1 MKKRV
6 LSLLLVLLMVMSLV
20 PMSALADG
28 NRIAYSVEGGN
39 IYFDKATGTI
49 TDCDYDVSEANI
61 PDKIEGT
68 AVTSIGDHAFL
79 DCPRLKSVT
88 IPKSVTSIGDGAFG
102 ICANLASINVAEG
115 NSKYSSEDGVLFDKN
130 KMTLIRYPAGN
141 ADIEYTI
148 PNSVTSIGWG
158 AFRVCTSLASV
169 TIPNSMT
176 SINEYAFYDC
186 TSLASVTIPNSVT
199 SIGDDAFKYCTS
211 LASIDIPNSVTSIG
225 QYAFYYC
232 TSLTSVTI
240 PNSVTSIGEYAFS
253 GCTSLA
259 SIDIPNSV
267 TSIGN
272 FAFCDCTSLASMMIP
287 NSVTSI
293 GRCAFNGCMSL
304 ASINIPNSV
313 TDIGNS
319 VFNGCTSLVS
329 IDIPESVTIIG
340 GSAFS
345 GCTNLASVTIP
356 ESVTSIGAYA
366 FRSCTSLTSAT
377 IPNSVTSIGECVF
390 SGCTSL
396 ARVTVPNS
404 VTSISY
410 SAFSDCTSLTSV
422 TIPNSVT
429 SIRES
434 AFEGCTSLAS
444 IEIPN
449 SVTRIYDS
457 AFNGCTSLTSV
468 DIKSCYN
475 IGDYVFQGCTSLKN
489 VTLSANLSS
498 IGNFS
503 FQGCTSLET
512 INILNKISSIGNSAF
527 SGCTALTTVYL
538 PTSVKTIGNGAFR
551 YCTSLADVYYAGDA
565 AQWNAIK
572 IEPYNEPLTG
582 ATIHYGGT
590 AHTHSYTAA
599 VTAPTCTEQGYT
611 TYTCSCG
618 DSYKSD
624 YKDAL
629 GHDYKNGLCTRCGA
643 KDPGATPPHTHD
655 YKAVVT
661 KPTCTQAGYTTYTCS
676 CGDSYKSDYKD
687 ALGHDYKNGTCT
699 RCGAK
704 DPGVTP
710 PHTHDY
716 KSVVTKPTCTQAGY
730 TTYTCSCGDSYKGDY
745 KDALGHDYKNGTCT
759 RCGAKDPGVTP
770 PHTHDY
776 KATVTKP
783 TCTERGYTTYTCSC
797 GDSYKGSY
805 VDPLGHDY
813 KNGTC
818 TRCGVKDPNYKP
830 QANFIDVA
838 AGSYCYDA
846 VQWAVANGI
855 TNGTD
860 ATHFSPN
867 AGCTRGQVVTFLWR
881 AAGEPTVGGN
891 VGFVDVAPG
900 SYCYEAVKWA
910 VANGI
915 TKGTDATH
923 FSPNATCTRGQVVT
937 FMYRAEGEPAVG
949 GSNGFV
955 DVAAGSYC
963 YNAVQW
969 AVANGITK
977 GTDATHFS
985 PNATCTRGQVV
996 TFLYRAQ

>member
-6 LSLLLVLLMVMSLV
+6 LSLLLVLLMVVSLV
-20 PMSALADG
+20 PMSALADKS
-28 NRIAYSVEGGN
+28 NTDVAYAVERGN
-39 IYFDKATGTI
+39 IYFDKAKGTI
-49 TDCDYDVSEANI
+49 TDCDGSVTKASI
-61 PDKIEGT
+61 PAEIDGV
-68 AVTSIGDHAFL
+68 AVTSIGEDAFL
-79 DCPRLKSVT
+79 SC
-88 IPKSVTSIGDGAFG
+88 TS
-102 ICANLASINVAEG
+102 LT
-115 NSKYSSEDGVLFDKN
+115 GV
-130 KMTLIRYPAGN
+130 
-141 ADIEYTI
+141 TI
-148 PNSVTSIGWG
+148 PNSVTRIGDR
-158 AFRVCTSLASV
+158 AFRNCTSLASV
-169 TIPNSMT
+169 TIPNSVT
-176 SINEYAFYDC
+176 SVGNYAFVYC

-199 SIGDDAFKYCTS
+199 SIGVSVFYGCTSLVSIDIPDSVTSIDRYAFSGCTSLTSIDIPNSVTLIGEGAFSGCKSLASINIPNSVTSIDNYAFQGCTSLASIVIPDSVTSIGNSAFNGCTSLASVDIPNSVTSIGEVAFSGCTSLTSIDIPNSVTSIDRYAFYGCTS
-211 LASIDIPNSVTSIG
+211 LASIDIPNSVTSID
-225 QYAFYYC
+225 Y
-232 TSLTSVTI
+232 S
-240 PNSVTSIGEYAFS
+240 AFS

-267 TSIGN
+267 TSIG
-272 FAFCDCTSLASMMIP
+272 
-287 NSVTSI
+287 
-293 GRCAFNGCMSL
+293 G
-304 ASINIPNSV
+304 
-313 TDIGNS
+313 
-319 VFNGCTSLVS
+319 
-329 IDIPESVTIIG
+329 
-340 GSAFS
+340 
-345 GCTNLASVTIP
+345 
-356 ESVTSIGAYA
+356 
-366 FRSCTSLTSAT
+366 
-377 IPNSVTSIGECVF
+377 
-390 SGCTSL
+390 
-396 ARVTVPNS
+396 
-404 VTSISY
+404 
-410 SAFSDCTSLTSV
+410 
-422 TIPNSVT
+422 
-429 SIRES
+429 
-434 AFEGCTSLAS
+434 
-444 IEIPN
+444 
-449 SVTRIYDS
+449 S
-457 AFNGCTSLTSV
+457 AFNGCTSLASIDLPNSV
-468 DIKSCYN
+468 TIIY
-475 IGDYVFQGCTSLKN
+475 DYAFQGCTSLKN

-512 INILNKISSIGNSAF
+512 INVNKVSSIGNSAF

-629 GHDYKNGLCTRCGA
+629 GHDYKNGTCTRCGA

-655 YKAVVT
+655 YKSVVT

-687 ALGHDYKNGTCT
+687 ALGHDYKNGACTRCGEKDPDSHTHEYTKTVVAPTCTTRGYTEHVCSCGSSYKTNYTAALGHDYKNGLCT

-704 DPGVTP
+704 DP
-710 PHTHDY
+710 
-716 KSVVTKPTCTQAGY
+716 SA
-730 TTYTCSCGDSYKGDY
+730 
-745 KDALGHDYKNGTCT
+745 
-759 RCGAKDPGVTP
+759 
-770 PHTHDY
+770 HTHDY
-776 KATVTKP
+776 KAVVTAP
-783 TCTERGYTTYTCSC
+783 TCTERGYTTYTCSVC

-818 TRCGVKDPNYKP
+818 TRCGTKDPNYKP
-830 QANFIDVA
+830 QADFTDVA

-955 DVAAGSYC
+955 DVAVSSYC
-963 YNAVQW
+963 YEAIKW

>member
-1 MKKRV
+1 MTDIGNFAF
-6 LSLLLVLLMVMSLV
+6 SGCTSLV
-20 PMSALADG
+20 
-28 NRIAYSVEGGN
+28 
-39 IYFDKATGTI
+39 
-49 TDCDYDVSEANI
+49 
-61 PDKIEGT
+61 
-68 AVTSIGDHAFL
+68 
-79 DCPRLKSVT
+79 
-88 IPKSVTSIGDGAFG
+88 
-102 ICANLASINVAEG
+102 SIN
-115 NSKYSSEDGVLFDKN
+115 
-130 KMTLIRYPAGN
+130 
-141 ADIEYTI
+141 I
-148 PNSVTSIGWG
+148 PNSVTRIGDS
-158 AFRVCTSLASV
+158 AFSGCTSLAS
-169 TIPNSMT
+169 I
-176 SINEYAFYDC
+176 D
-186 TSLASVTIPNSVT
+186 IPNSVT
-199 SIGDDAFKYCTS
+199 DIGNFAFSGCTS

-225 QYAFYYC
+225 FSAFSGC
-232 TSLTSVTI
+232 TSLASIDI
-240 PNSVTSIGEYAFS
+240 PNSVTSIGFSAFSGCTSLASIDIPNSVTSIGFSAFS

-272 FAFCDCTSLASMMIP
+272 
-287 NSVTSI
+287 
-293 GRCAFNGCMSL
+293 
-304 ASINIPNSV
+304 
-313 TDIGNS
+313 
-319 VFNGCTSLVS
+319 
-329 IDIPESVTIIG
+329 
-340 GSAFS
+340 
-345 GCTNLASVTIP
+345 
-356 ESVTSIGAYA
+356 YA
-366 FRSCTSLTSAT
+366 FQ
-377 IPNSVTSIGECVF
+377 
-390 SGCTSL
+390 
-396 ARVTVPNS
+396 
-404 VTSISY
+404 
-410 SAFSDCTSLTSV
+410 
-422 TIPNSVT
+422 
-429 SIRES
+429 
-434 AFEGCTSLAS
+434 GCTSLAS
-444 IEIPN
+444 IDLPN
-449 SVTRIYDS
+449 SVTSTGDY
-457 AFNGCTSLTSV
+457 AFQGCTSLTNV
-468 DIKSCYN
+468 DLKSCSY
-475 IGDYVFQGCTSLKN
+475 IREKAFQGCTSLKN
-489 VTLSANLSS
+489 VTFSANLSS
-498 IGNFS
+498 IGDFS
-503 FQGCTSLET
+503 FEGCTSLET
-512 INILNKISSIGNSAF
+512 INVNKVSSIGNSAF

-629 GHDYKNGLCTRCGA
+629 GHDYKNGACTRCGA
-643 KDPGATPPHTHD
+643 KDPGVTPPHTHD

-687 ALGHDYKNGTCT
+687 ALGHDYQNGTCTRCGAKDPGATPPHTHDYKSVVTKPTCTQAGYTTYTCSCGSSYKTDYTAALGHDYKNGTCT

-716 KSVVTKPTCTQAGY
+716 KSVVTKPTCTERGY
-730 TTYTCSCGDSYKGDY
+730 TEHVCSCGSSYKTDY
-745 KDALGHDYKNGTCT
+745 TAALGHDYKNGLCT
-759 RCGAKDPGVTP
+759 RCGAKDPSA
-770 PHTHDY
+770 HTHDY

-783 TCTERGYTTYTCSC
+783 TCTERGYTTYTCSVC

-805 VDPLGHDY
+805 VDPLGHNY

-830 QANFIDVA
+830 QADFTDVA

-923 FSPNATCTRGQVVT
+923 FSPNETCTRGQVVT
-937 FMYRAEGEPAVG
+937 FLYRAEGEPAVG
-949 GSNGFV
+949 GNVGFV

-977 GTDATHFS
+977 GTDTTHFS
-985 PNATCTRGQVV
+985 PSATCTRGQVV

>member
-1 MKKRV
+1 
-6 LSLLLVLLMVMSLV
+6 MVVSLV
-20 PMSALADG
+20 PISALADRS
-28 NRIAYSVEGGN
+28 NTDVAYAVERGN
-39 IYFDKATGTI
+39 IYFDKAKGTI
-49 TDCDYDVSEANI
+49 TDCDGSVTKASI
-61 PDKIEGT
+61 PAEIDGV
-68 AVTSIGDHAFL
+68 AVTSIGEDAFL
-79 DCPRLKSVT
+79 S
-88 IPKSVTSIGDGAFG
+88 
-102 ICANLASINVAEG
+102 
-115 NSKYSSEDGVLFDKN
+115 
-130 KMTLIRYPAGN
+130 
-141 ADIEYTI
+141 
-148 PNSVTSIGWG
+148 
-158 AFRVCTSLASV
+158 CTSL
-169 TIPNSMT
+169 TG
-176 SINEYAFYDC
+176 
-186 TSLASVTIPNSVT
+186 VTIPNSVT
-199 SIGDDAFKYCTS
+199 RIGDRAFRNCTS
-211 LASIDIPNSVTSIG
+211 LASIDIPNSVTDIG
-225 QYAFYYC
+225 NFAFSGC
-232 TSLTSVTI
+232 TSLVSINI
-240 PNSVTSIGEYAFS
+240 PNSVTRIGDSAFSGCTSLASIDIPNSVTDIGNFAFS

-272 FAFCDCTSLASMMIP
+272 
-287 NSVTSI
+287 
-293 GRCAFNGCMSL
+293 
-304 ASINIPNSV
+304 
-313 TDIGNS
+313 
-319 VFNGCTSLVS
+319 
-329 IDIPESVTIIG
+329 
-340 GSAFS
+340 
-345 GCTNLASVTIP
+345 
-356 ESVTSIGAYA
+356 YA
-366 FRSCTSLTSAT
+366 FQ
-377 IPNSVTSIGECVF
+377 
-390 SGCTSL
+390 
-396 ARVTVPNS
+396 
-404 VTSISY
+404 
-410 SAFSDCTSLTSV
+410 
-422 TIPNSVT
+422 
-429 SIRES
+429 
-434 AFEGCTSLAS
+434 GCTSLAS
-444 IEIPN
+444 IDLPN
-449 SVTRIYDS
+449 SVTSTGDY
-457 AFNGCTSLTSV
+457 AFQGCTSLTNV
-468 DIKSCYN
+468 DLKSCSY
-475 IGDYVFQGCTSLKN
+475 IREKAFQGCTSLKN
-489 VTLSANLSS
+489 VTFSANLSS
-498 IGNFS
+498 IGDFS
-503 FQGCTSLET
+503 FEGCTSLET
-512 INILNKISSIGNSAF
+512 INVNKVSSIGNSAF

-629 GHDYKNGLCTRCGA
+629 GHDYQNGTCTRCGA

-655 YKAVVT
+655 YKSVVT

-676 CGDSYKSDYKD
+676 CGSSYKTDYTA

-716 KSVVTKPTCTQAGY
+716 KSVVTKPTCTERGY
-730 TTYTCSCGDSYKGDY
+730 TEHVCSCGSSYKTDY
-745 KDALGHDYKNGTCT
+745 TAALGHDYKNGLCT
-759 RCGAKDPGVTP
+759 RCGAKDPSA
-770 PHTHDY
+770 HTHDY

-783 TCTERGYTTYTCSC
+783 TCTERGYTTYTCSVC

-923 FSPNATCTRGQVVT
+923 FSPNETCTRGQVVT
-937 FMYRAEGEPAVG
+937 FLYRAEGEPAVG
-949 GSNGFV
+949 GNVGFV

-977 GTDATHFS
+977 GTDTTHFS
-985 PNATCTRGQVV
+985 PSATCTRGQVV

>member
-1 MKKRV
+1 LPVVSTSKLIFRARGLLSKSTPFDICSYEKLKFWEEKMKKRV
-6 LSLLLVLLMVMSLV
+6 LSLLLVLLMVVSLV
-20 PMSALADG
+20 PISALADKS
-28 NRIAYSVEGGN
+28 NTDVAYAVERGN
-39 IYFDKATGTI
+39 IYFNKATGTI
-49 TDCDYDVSEANI
+49 TDCDESVTKAII
-61 PDKIEGT
+61 PAEIDGV
-68 AVTSIGDHAFL
+68 AVTSIDRYAFSG
-79 DCPRLKSVT
+79 CTRLK
-88 IPKSVTSIGDGAFG
+88 
-102 ICANLASINVAEG
+102 
-115 NSKYSSEDGVLFDKN
+115 
-130 KMTLIRYPAGN
+130 
-141 ADIEYTI
+141 
-148 PNSVTSIGWG
+148 
-158 AFRVCTSLASV
+158 
-169 TIPNSMT
+169 
-176 SINEYAFYDC
+176 
-186 TSLASVTIPNSVT
+186 SVTIPNSVT
-199 SIGDDAFKYCTS
+199 SIGYNAFGGCTS
-211 LASIDIPNSVTSIG
+211 LASINIPNSVTSIG
-225 QYAFYYC
+225 DSVFY
-232 TSLTSVTI
+232 
-240 PNSVTSIGEYAFS
+240 

-267 TSIGN
+267 TSIN
-272 FAFCDCTSLASMMIP
+272 HYAFSGCKSLASIDIP
-287 NSVTSI
+287 NSVTI
-293 GRCAFNGCMSL
+293 IDNYAFQGCTSL
-304 ASINIPNSV
+304 VSINIPNSV
-313 TDIGNS
+313 TRIGD
-319 VFNGCTSLVS
+319 V
-329 IDIPESVTIIG
+329 
-340 GSAFS
+340 AFS
-345 GCTNLASVTIP
+345 
-356 ESVTSIGAYA
+356 
-366 FRSCTSLTSAT
+366 
-377 IPNSVTSIGECVF
+377 
-390 SGCTSL
+390 
-396 ARVTVPNS
+396 
-404 VTSISY
+404 
-410 SAFSDCTSLTSV
+410 
-422 TIPNSVT
+422 
-429 SIRES
+429 
-434 AFEGCTSLAS
+434 
-444 IEIPN
+444 
-449 SVTRIYDS
+449 
-457 AFNGCTSLTSV
+457 GCTSLTSV
-468 DIKSCYN
+468 DIKSCIYIGKNVFKSCTSLKNVTLPANLKSIGNSTFNGCTSLEN
-475 IGDYVFQGCTSLKN
+475 IDIKSCNYIEDYVFQGCTSLKN

-498 IGNFS
+498 IGDFS
-503 FQGCTSLET
+503 FEGCTSLET
-512 INILNKISSIGNSAF
+512 INVNKVSSIGNSAF

-643 KDPGATPPHTHD
+643 KDPGVTPPHTHD
-655 YKAVVT
+655 YKAAVT
-661 KPTCTQAGYTTYTCS
+661 APTCTQAGYTTYTCSCGDSYKSDYKDALGHDYQNGTCTRCGAKDPGVTPPHTHDYKATVTAPTCTQAGYTTYTCS

-704 DPGVTP
+704 DPGATP

-716 KSVVTKPTCTQAGY
+716 KSVVTKPTCTEQGY
-730 TTYTCSCGDSYKGDY
+730 TTYTCSICGDSYKGDY
-745 KDALGHDYKNGTCT
+745 KDARGHLFVLGKCLRCGEQDPDSHTHEYTKTVVAPTCTTRGYTEHVCSCGSSYKTDYTAALGHDYKNGLCT
-759 RCGAKDPGVTP
+759 RCGAKDPSA
-770 PHTHDY
+770 HTHDY

-783 TCTERGYTTYTCSC
+783 TCTERGYTTYTCSVC

-830 QANFIDVA
+830 QADFTDVA

-855 TNGTD
+855 TKGTD
-860 ATHFSPN
+860 KTHFSPN

-881 AAGEPTVGGN
+881 AAGEPVVSGN

-955 DVAAGSYC
+955 DVAPGSYC
-963 YNAVQW
+963 YEAVKW

>member
-6 LSLLLVLLMVMSLV
+6 LSLLLVLLMVVSLV
-20 PMSALADG
+20 PMSALADRS
-28 NRIAYSVEGGN
+28 NTDVAYAVERGN
-39 IYFDKATGTI
+39 IYFNKATGTI
-49 TDCDYDVSEANI
+49 TDCDESVTKAII
-61 PDKIEGT
+61 PAEIDGV
-68 AVTSIGDHAFL
+68 AVTSIDRYAFSG
-79 DCPRLKSVT
+79 CTRLK
-88 IPKSVTSIGDGAFG
+88 
-102 ICANLASINVAEG
+102 
-115 NSKYSSEDGVLFDKN
+115 
-130 KMTLIRYPAGN
+130 
-141 ADIEYTI
+141 
-148 PNSVTSIGWG
+148 
-158 AFRVCTSLASV
+158 
-169 TIPNSMT
+169 
-176 SINEYAFYDC
+176 
-186 TSLASVTIPNSVT
+186 SVTIPNSVT
-199 SIGDDAFKYCTS
+199 SIGYNAFGGCTS

-225 QYAFYYC
+225 DSVFYGC
-232 TSLTSVTI
+232 TSLASIDI
-240 PNSVTSIGEYAFS
+240 PNSVTSIGFSAFYGCNSLASINIQNSVTSIGFSAFQGCTSLASIDIPNSVTRINHYAFS

-267 TSIGN
+267 TSIGDSV
-272 FAFCDCTSLASMMIP
+272 FYGCTSLASVDIP

-293 GRCAFNGCMSL
+293 GDS
-304 ASINIPNSV
+304 
-313 TDIGNS
+313 
-319 VFNGCTSLVS
+319 
-329 IDIPESVTIIG
+329 
-340 GSAFS
+340 
-345 GCTNLASVTIP
+345 
-356 ESVTSIGAYA
+356 
-366 FRSCTSLTSAT
+366 
-377 IPNSVTSIGECVF
+377 VF

-396 ARVTVPNS
+396 TN
-404 VTSISY
+404 
-410 SAFSDCTSLTSV
+410 
-422 TIPNSVT
+422 
-429 SIRES
+429 
-434 AFEGCTSLAS
+434 
-444 IEIPN
+444 
-449 SVTRIYDS
+449 
-457 AFNGCTSLTSV
+457 V
-468 DIKSCYN
+468 DLKSCNY
-475 IGDYVFQGCTSLKN
+475 IKDYMFQGCTSLKN
-489 VTLSANLSS
+489 VTFSANLSS
-498 IGNFS
+498 IGDFS
-503 FQGCTSLET
+503 FEGCKSLET
-512 INILNKISSIGNSAF
+512 INIPNKVSSIGNSAF

-643 KDPGATPPHTHD
+643 KDPSAHTHD

-661 KPTCTQAGYTTYTCS
+661 A
-676 CGDSYKSDYKD
+676 
-687 ALGHDYKNGTCT
+687 
-699 RCGAK
+699 
-704 DPGVTP
+704 
-710 PHTHDY
+710 
-716 KSVVTKPTCTQAGY
+716 
-730 TTYTCSCGDSYKGDY
+730 
-745 KDALGHDYKNGTCT
+745 
-759 RCGAKDPGVTP
+759 
-770 PHTHDY
+770 
-776 KATVTKP
+776 P
-783 TCTERGYTTYTCSC
+783 TCTERGYTTYTCSVC

-818 TRCGVKDPNYKP
+818 TRCGAKDPNYKP
-830 QANFIDVA
+830 QANFTDVA
-838 AGSYCYDA
+838 PGSYCYDA

-867 AGCTRGQVVTFLWR
+867 AGCTRGQVVTFLWRAAGEPTVSGNVGFVDVAPGSYCYEAVKWAVANGITKGTDATHFSPNATCTRGQVVTFMYRAEGEPAVGGNVGFVDVAAGSYCYNAVQWAVANGITKGTDATHFSPNATCTRGQVVTFLWR

-949 GSNGFV
+949 GSSGFV

-977 GTDATHFS
+977 GTDTMHFS

>member
-1 MKKRV
+1 
-6 LSLLLVLLMVMSLV
+6 MVVSLV
-20 PMSALADG
+20 PISALADRS
-28 NRIAYSVEGGN
+28 NTDVAYAVERGN
-39 IYFDKATGTI
+39 IYFDKAKGTI
-49 TDCDYDVSEANI
+49 TDCDGSVTKASI
-61 PDKIEGT
+61 PAEIDGV
-68 AVTSIGDHAFL
+68 AVTSIGEDAFL
-79 DCPRLKSVT
+79 S
-88 IPKSVTSIGDGAFG
+88 
-102 ICANLASINVAEG
+102 
-115 NSKYSSEDGVLFDKN
+115 
-130 KMTLIRYPAGN
+130 
-141 ADIEYTI
+141 
-148 PNSVTSIGWG
+148 
-158 AFRVCTSLASV
+158 CTSL
-169 TIPNSMT
+169 TG
-176 SINEYAFYDC
+176 
-186 TSLASVTIPNSVT
+186 VTIPNSVT
-199 SIGDDAFKYCTS
+199 RIGDRAFRNCTS
-211 LASIDIPNSVTSIG
+211 LASIDIPNSVTDIG
-225 QYAFYYC
+225 NFAFSGC
-232 TSLTSVTI
+232 TSLVSINI
-240 PNSVTSIGEYAFS
+240 PNSVTRIGDSAFS

-267 TSIGN
+267 TSIGDG
-272 FAFCDCTSLASMMIP
+272 AF
-287 NSVTSI
+287 
-293 GRCAFNGCMSL
+293 
-304 ASINIPNSV
+304 
-313 TDIGNS
+313 
-319 VFNGCTSLVS
+319 
-329 IDIPESVTIIG
+329 
-340 GSAFS
+340 
-345 GCTNLASVTIP
+345 
-356 ESVTSIGAYA
+356 Y
-366 FRSCTSLTSAT
+366 
-377 IPNSVTSIGECVF
+377 
-390 SGCTSL
+390 
-396 ARVTVPNS
+396 
-404 VTSISY
+404 
-410 SAFSDCTSLTSV
+410 
-422 TIPNSVT
+422 
-429 SIRES
+429 
-434 AFEGCTSLAS
+434 GCTSLAS
-444 IEIPN
+444 IDLPN
-449 SVTRIYDS
+449 SVTIIYDY
-457 AFNGCTSLTSV
+457 AFQGCTSLTNV
-468 DIKSCYN
+468 DLKSCSY
-475 IGDYVFQGCTSLKN
+475 IREKAFQGCTSLKN
-489 VTLSANLSS
+489 VTFSANLSS
-498 IGNFS
+498 IGDFS
-503 FQGCTSLET
+503 FEGCTSLET
-512 INILNKISSIGNSAF
+512 INVNKVSSIGNSAF

-629 GHDYKNGLCTRCGA
+629 GHDYKNGACTRCGA
-643 KDPGATPPHTHD
+643 KDPGVTPPHTHD

-676 CGDSYKSDYKD
+676 CGISYKTDYNA

-710 PHTHDY
+710 PQTHDY
-716 KSVVTKPTCTQAGY
+716 KSVVTKPTCTERGY
-730 TTYTCSCGDSYKGDY
+730 TEHVCSCGSSYKTDY
-745 KDALGHDYKNGTCT
+745 TAALGHDYKNGLCT
-759 RCGAKDPGVTP
+759 RCGAKDPSA
-770 PHTHDY
+770 HTHDY

-783 TCTERGYTTYTCSC
+783 TCTERGYTTYTCSVC

-830 QANFIDVA
+830 QADFTDVA

-900 SYCYEAVKWA
+900 SYCYDAVK
-910 VANGI
+910 
-915 TKGTDATH
+915 
-923 FSPNATCTRGQVVT
+923 
-937 FMYRAEGEPAVG
+937 
-949 GSNGFV
+949 
-955 DVAAGSYC
+955 
-963 YNAVQW
+963 W

>member
-6 LSLLLVLLMVMSLV
+6 LSLLLVLLMVVSLV
-20 PMSALADG
+20 PISALADKS
-28 NRIAYSVEGGN
+28 NTDVAYAVERGN
-39 IYFDKATGTI
+39 IYFNKATGTI
-49 TDCDYDVSEANI
+49 TDCDESVTKAII
-61 PDKIEGT
+61 PAEIDGV
-68 AVTSIGDHAFL
+68 AVTSIDRYAFSG
-79 DCPRLKSVT
+79 CTRLKSVT
-88 IPKSVTSIGDGAFG
+88 IPTSVTSIGYNAFGGCTSLASINIPTSVTSIGD
-102 ICANLASINVAEG
+102 
-115 NSKYSSEDGVLFDKN
+115 
-130 KMTLIRYPAGN
+130 
-141 ADIEYTI
+141 
-148 PNSVTSIGWG
+148 SV
-158 AFRVCTSLASV
+158 
-169 TIPNSMT
+169 
-176 SINEYAFYDC
+176 FY
-186 TSLASVTIPNSVT
+186 
-199 SIGDDAFKYCTS
+199 GCTS

-225 QYAFYYC
+225 FSAFYGC
-232 TSLTSVTI
+232 NSLASI
-240 PNSVTSIGEYAFS
+240 NIQNSVTSIGFSAFQGCTSLASIDIPNSVTRINHYAFS

-267 TSIGN
+267 TSIGDSV
-272 FAFCDCTSLASMMIP
+272 FYGCTSLASVDIP

-293 GRCAFNGCMSL
+293 GDS
-304 ASINIPNSV
+304 
-313 TDIGNS
+313 
-319 VFNGCTSLVS
+319 
-329 IDIPESVTIIG
+329 
-340 GSAFS
+340 
-345 GCTNLASVTIP
+345 
-356 ESVTSIGAYA
+356 
-366 FRSCTSLTSAT
+366 
-377 IPNSVTSIGECVF
+377 VF

-396 ARVTVPNS
+396 TN
-404 VTSISY
+404 
-410 SAFSDCTSLTSV
+410 
-422 TIPNSVT
+422 
-429 SIRES
+429 
-434 AFEGCTSLAS
+434 
-444 IEIPN
+444 
-449 SVTRIYDS
+449 
-457 AFNGCTSLTSV
+457 V
-468 DIKSCYN
+468 DLKSCNY
-475 IGDYVFQGCTSLKN
+475 IKDYMFQGCTSLKN
-489 VTLSANLSS
+489 VTFSANLSS
-498 IGNFS
+498 IGDFS
-503 FQGCTSLET
+503 FEGCKSLET
-512 INILNKISSIGNSAF
+512 INIPNKVSSIGNSAF

-582 ATIHYGGT
+582 AEINYGVE
-590 AHTHSYTAA
+590 HTHSYTAA
-599 VTAPTCTEQGYT
+599 VTVPTCTEQ
-611 TYTCSCG
+611 
-618 DSYKSD
+618 
-624 YKDAL
+624 
-629 GHDYKNGLCTRCGA
+629 
-643 KDPGATPPHTHD
+643 
-655 YKAVVT
+655 
-661 KPTCTQAGYTTYTCS
+661 GYTTYTCS

-704 DPGVTP
+704 DPGATP

-730 TTYTCSCGDSYKGDY
+730 TTYTCSCGDSYKSDY
-745 KDALGHDYKNGTCT
+745 KDALGHDYKNGACT

-776 KATVTKP
+776 KSVVTKPTCTEQGYTTYTCSICGDSYKGDYKDARGHLFVLGKCIRCGEQDPDSHTHEYTKTVVAPTCTTRGYTEHVCSCGSSYKTDYTAALGHDYKNGLCTRCGAKDPSAHTHDYKAVVTAP
-783 TCTERGYTTYTCSC
+783 TCTERGYTTYTCSVC

-805 VDPLGHDY
+805 VDPLGHNY

-818 TRCGVKDPNYKP
+818 TRCGAKDPNYKP
-830 QANFIDVA
+830 QADFTDVA

>member
-6 LSLLLVLLMVMSLV
+6 LSLLLVLLMVVSLV
-20 PMSALADG
+20 PISALADRS
-28 NRIAYSVEGGN
+28 NTDVAYAVERGN
-39 IYFDKATGTI
+39 IYFDKAKGTI
-49 TDCDYDVSEANI
+49 TDCDGSVTKASI
-61 PDKIEGT
+61 PAEIDGV
-68 AVTSIGDHAFL
+68 AVTSIGEDAFL
-79 DCPRLKSVT
+79 S
-88 IPKSVTSIGDGAFG
+88 
-102 ICANLASINVAEG
+102 
-115 NSKYSSEDGVLFDKN
+115 
-130 KMTLIRYPAGN
+130 
-141 ADIEYTI
+141 
-148 PNSVTSIGWG
+148 
-158 AFRVCTSLASV
+158 CTSL
-169 TIPNSMT
+169 TG
-176 SINEYAFYDC
+176 
-186 TSLASVTIPNSVT
+186 VTIPNSVT
-199 SIGDDAFKYCTS
+199 RIGDRAFRNCTS
-211 LASIDIPNSVTSIG
+211 LASIDIPNSVTDIG
-225 QYAFYYC
+225 NFAFSGC
-232 TSLTSVTI
+232 TSLVSINI
-240 PNSVTSIGEYAFS
+240 PNSVTRIGDSAFSGCTSLASIDIPNSVTDIGNFAFS

-272 FAFCDCTSLASMMIP
+272 
-287 NSVTSI
+287 
-293 GRCAFNGCMSL
+293 
-304 ASINIPNSV
+304 
-313 TDIGNS
+313 
-319 VFNGCTSLVS
+319 
-329 IDIPESVTIIG
+329 
-340 GSAFS
+340 
-345 GCTNLASVTIP
+345 
-356 ESVTSIGAYA
+356 YA
-366 FRSCTSLTSAT
+366 FQ
-377 IPNSVTSIGECVF
+377 
-390 SGCTSL
+390 
-396 ARVTVPNS
+396 
-404 VTSISY
+404 
-410 SAFSDCTSLTSV
+410 
-422 TIPNSVT
+422 
-429 SIRES
+429 
-434 AFEGCTSLAS
+434 GCTSLAS
-444 IEIPN
+444 IDLPN
-449 SVTRIYDS
+449 SVTSTGDY
-457 AFNGCTSLTSV
+457 AFQGCTSLTNV
-468 DIKSCYN
+468 DLKSCSY
-475 IGDYVFQGCTSLKN
+475 IREKAFQGCTSLKN
-489 VTLSANLSS
+489 VTFSANLSS
-498 IGNFS
+498 IGDFS
-503 FQGCTSLET
+503 FEGCTSLET
-512 INILNKISSIGNSAF
+512 INVNKVSSIGNSAF

-629 GHDYKNGLCTRCGA
+629 GHDYQNGTCTRCGA

-655 YKAVVT
+655 YKSVVT

-676 CGDSYKSDYKD
+676 CGSSYKTDYTA

-716 KSVVTKPTCTQAGY
+716 KSVVTKPTCTERGY
-730 TTYTCSCGDSYKGDY
+730 TEHVCSCGSSYKTDY
-745 KDALGHDYKNGTCT
+745 TAALGHDYKNGLCT
-759 RCGAKDPGVTP
+759 RCGAKDPSA
-770 PHTHDY
+770 HTHDY

-783 TCTERGYTTYTCSC
+783 TCTERGYTTYTCSVC

-830 QANFIDVA
+830 QADFTDVA

-891 VGFVDVAPG
+891 VGFVDVA
-900 SYCYEAVKWA
+900 
-910 VANGI
+910 
-915 TKGTDATH
+915 
-923 FSPNATCTRGQVVT
+923 
-937 FMYRAEGEPAVG
+937 
-949 GSNGFV
+949 
-955 DVAAGSYC
+955 AGSYC

-977 GTDATHFS
+977 GTDTTHFS
-985 PNATCTRGQVV
+985 PSATCTRGQVV

>member
-6 LSLLLVLLMVMSLV
+6 LSLLLVLLMVVSLV
-20 PMSALADG
+20 PISALADKS
-28 NRIAYSVEGGN
+28 NTDVAYAVERGN
-39 IYFDKATGTI
+39 IYFNKATGTI
-49 TDCDYDVSEANI
+49 TDCDESVTKAII
-61 PDKIEGT
+61 PAEIDGV
-68 AVTSIGDHAFL
+68 AVTSIDRYAFSG
-79 DCPRLKSVT
+79 CTRLK
-88 IPKSVTSIGDGAFG
+88 
-102 ICANLASINVAEG
+102 
-115 NSKYSSEDGVLFDKN
+115 
-130 KMTLIRYPAGN
+130 
-141 ADIEYTI
+141 
-148 PNSVTSIGWG
+148 
-158 AFRVCTSLASV
+158 
-169 TIPNSMT
+169 
-176 SINEYAFYDC
+176 
-186 TSLASVTIPNSVT
+186 SVTIPNSVT
-199 SIGDDAFKYCTS
+199 SIGYNAFGGCTSLASINIPNSVTSIGDSVFYGCTSLASIDIPNSVTGINHYAFSGCKS

-225 QYAFYYC
+225 QYAFQ
-232 TSLTSVTI
+232 
-240 PNSVTSIGEYAFS
+240 

-267 TSIGN
+267 TRIGDSV
-272 FAFCDCTSLASMMIP
+272 FYGCTSLASVDIP
-287 NSVTSI
+287 NSVTGI
-293 GRCAFNGCMSL
+293 GDS
-304 ASINIPNSV
+304 
-313 TDIGNS
+313 
-319 VFNGCTSLVS
+319 
-329 IDIPESVTIIG
+329 
-340 GSAFS
+340 
-345 GCTNLASVTIP
+345 
-356 ESVTSIGAYA
+356 
-366 FRSCTSLTSAT
+366 
-377 IPNSVTSIGECVF
+377 VF

-396 ARVTVPNS
+396 TNVDLKS
-404 VTSISY
+404 CSY
-410 SAFSDCTSLTSV
+410 
-422 TIPNSVT
+422 
-429 SIRES
+429 IREK
-434 AFEGCTSLAS
+434 A
-444 IEIPN
+444 
-449 SVTRIYDS
+449 
-457 AFNGCTSLTSV
+457 
-468 DIKSCYN
+468 
-475 IGDYVFQGCTSLKN
+475 FQGCTSLKN

-498 IGNFS
+498 IGDFS
-503 FQGCTSLET
+503 FEGCTSLET
-512 INILNKISSIGNSAF
+512 INVNKVSSIGNSAF

-629 GHDYKNGLCTRCGA
+629 GHDYKNGTCTRCGA
-643 KDPGATPPHTHD
+643 KDPGVTPPHTHD
-655 YKAVVT
+655 YKSVVT

-704 DPGVTP
+704 DPGATP

-716 KSVVTKPTCTQAGY
+716 KSVVTKPTCTEQGY
-730 TTYTCSCGDSYKGDY
+730 TTYTCSICGDSYKGDY
-745 KDALGHDYKNGTCT
+745 KDARGHLFVLGKCIRCGEKDPDSHTHEYTKTVVAPTCTERGYTEHVCSCGSSYKTNYTAALGHDYKNGLCT
-759 RCGAKDPGVTP
+759 RCGAKDPSA
-770 PHTHDY
+770 HTHDY
-776 KATVTKP
+776 KAVVTEP
-783 TCTERGYTTYTCSC
+783 TCTERGYTTYTCSVC

-881 AAGEPTVGGN
+881 AAGEPVVSGN

-923 FSPNATCTRGQVVT
+923 FSPNETCTRGQVVT
-937 FMYRAEGEPAVG
+937 FMYRAAGEPTVG

-977 GTDATHFS
+977 GTDTTHFS
-985 PNATCTRGQVV
+985 PSATCTRGQVV

>member
-1 MKKRV
+1 
-6 LSLLLVLLMVMSLV
+6 MVVSLV
-20 PMSALADG
+20 PISALADRS
-28 NRIAYSVEGGN
+28 NTDVAYAVERGN
-39 IYFDKATGTI
+39 IYFDKAKGTI
-49 TDCDYDVSEANI
+49 TDCDGSVTKASI
-61 PDKIEGT
+61 PAEIDGV
-68 AVTSIGDHAFL
+68 AVTSIGEDAFL
-79 DCPRLKSVT
+79 S
-88 IPKSVTSIGDGAFG
+88 
-102 ICANLASINVAEG
+102 
-115 NSKYSSEDGVLFDKN
+115 
-130 KMTLIRYPAGN
+130 
-141 ADIEYTI
+141 
-148 PNSVTSIGWG
+148 
-158 AFRVCTSLASV
+158 CTSL
-169 TIPNSMT
+169 TG
-176 SINEYAFYDC
+176 
-186 TSLASVTIPNSVT
+186 VTIPNSVT
-199 SIGDDAFKYCTS
+199 RIGDRAFRNCTS
-211 LASIDIPNSVTSIG
+211 LASIDIPNSVTDIG
-225 QYAFYYC
+225 NF
-232 TSLTSVTI
+232 
-240 PNSVTSIGEYAFS
+240 AFS

-272 FAFCDCTSLASMMIP
+272 
-287 NSVTSI
+287 
-293 GRCAFNGCMSL
+293 
-304 ASINIPNSV
+304 
-313 TDIGNS
+313 
-319 VFNGCTSLVS
+319 
-329 IDIPESVTIIG
+329 
-340 GSAFS
+340 
-345 GCTNLASVTIP
+345 
-356 ESVTSIGAYA
+356 YA
-366 FRSCTSLTSAT
+366 FQ
-377 IPNSVTSIGECVF
+377 
-390 SGCTSL
+390 
-396 ARVTVPNS
+396 
-404 VTSISY
+404 
-410 SAFSDCTSLTSV
+410 
-422 TIPNSVT
+422 
-429 SIRES
+429 
-434 AFEGCTSLAS
+434 GCTSLAS
-444 IEIPN
+444 IDLPN
-449 SVTRIYDS
+449 SVTSTGDY
-457 AFNGCTSLTSV
+457 AFQGCTSLTNV
-468 DIKSCYN
+468 DLKSCSY
-475 IGDYVFQGCTSLKN
+475 IREKAFQGCTSLKN
-489 VTLSANLSS
+489 VTFSANLSS
-498 IGNFS
+498 IGDFS
-503 FQGCTSLET
+503 FEGCTSLET
-512 INILNKISSIGNSAF
+512 INVNKVSSIGNSAF

-629 GHDYKNGLCTRCGA
+629 GHDYKNGACTRCGA
-643 KDPGATPPHTHD
+643 KDPGVTPPHTHD

-687 ALGHDYKNGTCT
+687 ALGHDYQNGTCTRCGAKDPGATPPHTHDYKSVVTKPTCTQAGYTPYPCSCGSSYKTDYTAALGHDYKNGTCT

-716 KSVVTKPTCTQAGY
+716 KSVVTKPTCTERGY
-730 TTYTCSCGDSYKGDY
+730 TEHVCSCGSSYKTDY
-745 KDALGHDYKNGTCT
+745 TAALGHDYKNGLCT
-759 RCGAKDPGVTP
+759 RCGAKDPSA
-770 PHTHDY
+770 HTHDY

-783 TCTERGYTTYTCSC
+783 TCTERGYTTYTCSVC

-830 QANFIDVA
+830 QADFTDVA

-923 FSPNATCTRGQVVT
+923 FSPNETCTRGQVVT
-937 FMYRAEGEPAVG
+937 FLYRAEGEPAVG
-949 GSNGFV
+949 GNVGFV

-977 GTDATHFS
+977 GTDTTHFS
-985 PNATCTRGQVV
+985 PSATCTRGQVV

>member
-6 LSLLLVLLMVMSLV
+6 LSLLLVLLMVVSLV
-20 PMSALADG
+20 PISALADKSSTV
-28 NRIAYSVEGGN
+28 AYAVEGGN

-49 TDCDYDVSEANI
+49 TDCGQSVTKAII
-61 PDKIEGT
+61 PAEIDGA
-68 AVTSIGDHAFL
+68 AVTSIGGSAFYG
-79 DCPRLKSVT
+79 C
-88 IPKSVTSIGDGAFG
+88 
-102 ICANLASINVAEG
+102 N
-115 NSKYSSEDGVLFDKN
+115 
-130 KMTLIRYPAGN
+130 
-141 ADIEYTI
+141 
-148 PNSVTSIGWG
+148 
-158 AFRVCTSLASV
+158 SLASV
-169 TIPNSMT
+169 TIPNSVT
-176 SINEYAFYDC
+176 SIADSAFSGC

-199 SIGDDAFKYCTS
+199 SIDFSAFQGCTS
-211 LASIDIPNSVTSIG
+211 LVSIDIPNSVTSIG
-225 QYAFYYC
+225 GYAFY
-232 TSLTSVTI
+232 
-240 PNSVTSIGEYAFS
+240 
-253 GCTSLA
+253 GCTSLV

-267 TSIGN
+267 TSIGY
-272 FAFCDCTSLASMMIP
+272 SS
-287 NSVTSI
+287 
-293 GRCAFNGCMSL
+293 
-304 ASINIPNSV
+304 
-313 TDIGNS
+313 
-319 VFNGCTSLVS
+319 
-329 IDIPESVTIIG
+329 
-340 GSAFS
+340 
-345 GCTNLASVTIP
+345 
-356 ESVTSIGAYA
+356 
-366 FRSCTSLTSAT
+366 
-377 IPNSVTSIGECVF
+377 F

-396 ARVTVPNS
+396 ASIVIPDS
-404 VTSISY
+404 VT
-410 SAFSDCTSLTSV
+410 
-422 TIPNSVT
+422 TIG
-429 SIRES
+429 
-434 AFEGCTSLAS
+434 EG
-444 IEIPN
+444 
-449 SVTRIYDS
+449 
-457 AFNGCTSLTSV
+457 AFNGCTSLENI
-468 DIKSCYN
+468 DIKSYH
-475 IGDYVFQGCTSLKN
+475 IEDYAFQGCTSLKN
-489 VTLSANLSS
+489 VTLSANLNK

-503 FQGCTSLET
+503 FEGCTSLES
-512 INILNKISSIGNSAF
+512 INIPNKVKSIGNSAF

-551 YCTSLADVYYAGDA
+551 YCTSISDVYYAGDA

-582 ATIHYGGT
+582 ATIQYGGT

-599 VTAPTCTEQGYT
+599 VTAPTCTEQ
-611 TYTCSCG
+611 
-618 DSYKSD
+618 
-624 YKDAL
+624 
-629 GHDYKNGLCTRCGA
+629 
-643 KDPGATPPHTHD
+643 
-655 YKAVVT
+655 
-661 KPTCTQAGYTTYTCS
+661 GYTTYTCS

-716 KSVVTKPTCTQAGY
+716 KSVVTKPTCTEQGY
-730 TTYTCSCGDSYKGDY
+730 TTYTCSICGDSYKGDY
-745 KDALGHDYKNGTCT
+745 KDERGHLFVLGKCIRCGEKDPDSHTHEYTKTVVAPTCTTRGYTEHVCSCGSSYKTDYTAALGHDYKNGLCT
-759 RCGAKDPGVTP
+759 RCGAKDPSA
-770 PHTHDY
+770 HTHDY
-776 KATVTKP
+776 KAVVTAP
-783 TCTERGYTTYTCSC
+783 TCTERGYTTYTCSVC

-830 QANFIDVA
+830 RADFVDVA

-860 ATHFSPN
+860 TTHFSPN

-923 FSPNATCTRGQVVT
+923 FSPNETCTRGQVVT

-949 GSNGFV
+949 GNVGFV